1 MRVGKTLRHTTHVG
15 SETSGGYGA
24 GVPPLPIPNREV
36 KPSGADGT
44 AMQCGRVGSRLLS
57 KERSPRIL
65 TSLRAFYCLYVA
77 LTLYNS
83 NLLIFEFIPPIMNLL
98 RFQYWINFV
107 RLCFLLCL
115 MLLTGVMQAFADTV
129 SYQFTSHQWKAVTN
143 GVSSNW
149 FSIKDGD
156 SFASHLVPVTK
167 DRSGACANSPESF
180 DNISSITVHY
190 STNTKSGKGTIR
202 VYCVDSADSK
212 AQNGKQVSNG
222 FLINMPGKDQTATF
236 TCAPSVSGYVQIF
249 VDCTENSIY
258 IKSVDIEY
266 SSNSPV
272 LRNSVSTLD
281 FGSVESGKSK
291 GLSFQL
297 SGRNLRSDA
306 VLSVDGEG
314 FSVQPA
320 RVSPNEGEI
329 SETDVKVTYSPT
341 SVGNH
346 QAKLTISS
354 DGATAKVISLTGTA
368 IAPTVYHK
376 VTWLVNGETYTD
388 GNPSSNVAE
397 GKKVMMLPSAPQ
409 AIEGKDFVGWTD
421 SIISGSKNEKP
432 SVLFVDT
439 ASAPVVN
446 ADVEYYAV
454 FAKKTGN
461 EVKYTKLNSDKFNS
475 KADYVIGA
483 EYNRQLYCFYKYT
496 KVDKEEKWGLM
507 SKDSIPIVFQLS
519 GKPEK
524 LVVKDEKGNYLAPIV
539 GGFQMSSNEKTII
552 LKSEGAI
559 HYVKPYL
566 SLRFNPNSGLRW
578 YNNGDGNSFPEAYF
592 YEISGGVTYSGYC
605 TSVPLFGTVS
615 FKAIDSDSTRYATFS
630 STRDVVFV
638 GDDVEVAG
646 LAVKNDIIS
655 PIPVTLARY
664 EVTDASAGENG
675 EVKGCYVP
683 AKTGVL
689 LKSKSDTAS
698 YYYAKSSYD
707 LILSGNML
715 KPAPVGGGKFEPE
728 TGYRYYK
735 LAYNNYSTKQGL
747 GFYWGAEEG
756 GAFKVKEGLA
766 YLAVPSADAHNA
778 KGFRFDGVTD
788 GIDGV
793 EVDRNKPHDLYNL
806 IGQRVVG
813 KAAPGLY
820 VVNGKKVIIR

>member
-1 MRVGKTLRHTTHVG
+1 
-15 SETSGGYGA
+15 
-24 GVPPLPIPNREV
+24 
-36 KPSGADGT
+36 
-44 AMQCGRVGSRLLS
+44 
-57 KERSPRIL
+57 
-65 TSLRAFYCLYVA
+65 
-77 LTLYNS
+77 
-83 NLLIFEFIPPIMNLL
+83 
-98 RFQYWINFV
+98 
-107 RLCFLLCL
+107 
-115 MLLTGVMQAFADTV
+115 MLLTGVVQSYADTV
-129 SYQFTSHQWKAVTN
+129 SYQFTGRNWTATN
-143 GVSSNW
+143 
-149 FSIKDGD
+149 DGD
-156 SFASHLVPVTK
+156 TANWHYIQQGAYDVNTNYVKIEGGSNAS
-167 DRSGACANSPESF
+167 ANSPVSF
-180 DNISSITVHY
+180 DNISSVTVHY
-190 STNTKSGKGTIR
+190 STNLYSGKGVVS
-202 VYCVDSADSK
+202 VYCVDSASSNAK
-212 AQNGKQVSNG
+212 LGKQVGND
-222 FLINMPGKDQTATF
+222 FEVQVAHDKTVKF
-236 TCAPSVSGYVQIF
+236 TTDNAVSGYVQIL
-249 VDCTENSIY
+249 VSCTENSIY
-258 IKSVDIEY
+258 IQSVDIEY

-291 GLSFQL
+291 ELSFQL
-297 SGRNLRSDA
+297 SGRNLNSDA

-354 DGATAKVISLTGTA
+354 DGATSKVLSLTGTA

-376 VTWLVNGETYTD
+376 VTWLVNGENYTE
-388 GNPSSNVAE
+388 GNPSSDVAG
-397 GKKVMMLPSAPQ
+397 GKKVSTLPSVPQ
-409 AIEGKDFVGWTD
+409 AIEGKEFVGWTD
-421 SIISGSKNEKP
+421 SNISGSKNEKP
-432 SVLFVDT
+432 SVLFVDA
-439 ASAPVVN
+439 ASAPVVK
-446 ADVEYYAV
+446 ADVVYYAV

-483 EYNRQLYCFYKYT
+483 EYKGQLYCFYKYT
-496 KVDKEEKWGLM
+496 KVDEKEKWGLM
-507 SKDSIPIVFQLS
+507 SKDSIPIVFHLS

-524 LVVKDEKGNYLAPIV
+524 LVVKDEKGNYLAPIKE
-539 GGFQMSSNEKTII
+539 GFKMSSSEKTII
-552 LKSEGAI
+552 LKSDGTI
-559 HYVKPYL
+559 HDDKYL
-566 SLRFNPNSGLRW
+566 SLRFSPNNGLRW
-578 YNNGDGNSFPEAYF
+578 YTNGDGTTFNAAYF
-592 YEISGGVTYSGYC
+592 YEISGGVNYSGYC
-605 TSVPLFGTVS
+605 TSVPRTVS

-655 PIPVTLARY
+655 PITVTPASY
-664 EVTDASAGENG
+664 AVTDASVGKNG
-675 EVKGCYVP
+675 EVNGCYVP
-683 AKTGVL
+683 ANTGVL

-698 YYYAKSSYD
+698 YYYAKSSYEVN
-707 LILSGNML
+707 LSGNML
-715 KPAPVGGGKFEPE
+715 KPAPVGGGEFEPE
-728 TGYRYYK
+728 TGYKYYK

-747 GFYWGAEEG
+747 GFYWGAEDG
-756 GAFKVKEGLA
+756 GAFKVKDGLA

-793 EVDRNKPHDLYNL
+793 EVDRNKSHDLYNL

>member
-1 MRVGKTLRHTTHVG
+1 MRESRKPPSFKRAKPED
-15 SETSGGYGA
+15 SNESSGFLFLFDVNALSINHY
-24 GVPPLPIPNREV
+24 
-36 KPSGADGT
+36 
-44 AMQCGRVGSRLLS
+44 QCDYIKYMKQYCAKFLFCCFRVSF
-57 KERSPRIL
+57 L
-65 TSLRAFYCLYVA
+65 T
-77 LTLYNS
+77 
-83 NLLIFEFIPPIMNLL
+83 
-98 RFQYWINFV
+98 
-107 RLCFLLCL
+107 CL
-115 MLLTGVMQAFADTV
+115 MLLTGVVQAFADTV
-129 SYQFTSHQWKAVTN
+129 SYQFTGRYWTATN
-143 GVSSNW
+143 
-149 FSIKDGD
+149 DGD
-156 SFASHLVPVTK
+156 TANWHCIQQ
-167 DRSGACANSPESF
+167 GAYDVNTNFVKIEGGSIALANSTVSF
-180 DNISSITVHY
+180 DNISLVKVYYATTKDGKGRLSVFCVDD
-190 STNTKSGKGTIR
+190 SLASLKSGSIIG
-202 VYCVDSADSK
+202 DSVGVQGS
-212 AQNGKQVSNG
+212 
-222 FLINMPGKDQTATF
+222 ATTTDTDRYVEF
-236 TCAPSVSGYVQIF
+236 EPSSLCSGYIQIYASCS
-249 VDCTENSIY
+249 VNSIY

-291 GLSFQL
+291 ELSFQL
-297 SGRNLRSDA
+297 SGRNLKSDA

-329 SETDVKVTYSPT
+329 PETDVKVTYSPT

-376 VTWLVNGETYTD
+376 VTWLVNGENYTE
-388 GNPSSNVAE
+388 GNPSSDVAG
-397 GKKVMMLPSAPQ
+397 GKKVSTLPLVPQ
-409 AIEGKDFVGWTD
+409 AIEGKEFVGWTD
-421 SIISGSKNEKP
+421 SNISGSKNEKP

-439 ASAPVVN
+439 ASAPVVH
-446 ADVEYYAV
+446 ADVVYYAV

-483 EYNRQLYCFYKYT
+483 EYKGQLYCFYKYT
-496 KVDKEEKWGLM
+496 KVDENEKWGLM
-507 SKDSIPIVFQLS
+507 SKDSIPIVFHLS

-524 LVVKDEKGNYLAPIV
+524 LVVKDEKGNYLAPIKE
-539 GGFQMSSNEKTII
+539 GFKMSSSEKTII
-552 LKSEGAI
+552 LKSDGTI
-559 HYVKPYL
+559 HDDKYL
-566 SLRFNPNSGLRW
+566 SLRFSPNNGLRW
-578 YNNGDGNSFPEAYF
+578 YTNGDGTTFNAAYF
-592 YEISGGVTYSGYC
+592 YEISGGVNYSGYC
-605 TSVPLFGTVS
+605 TSVPRTVS

-655 PIPVTLARY
+655 PITVTPASY
-664 EVTDASAGENG
+664 AVTDASVGKNG
-675 EVKGCYVP
+675 EVNGCYVP
-683 AKTGVL
+683 ANTGVL

-698 YYYAKSSYD
+698 YYYAKSSYEVN
-707 LILSGNML
+707 LSGNML
-715 KPAPVGGGKFEPE
+715 KPAPVGGGEFEPE
-728 TGYRYYK
+728 TGYKYYK

-747 GFYWGAEEG
+747 GFYWGAEDG
-756 GAFKVKEGLA
+756 GAFKVKDGLA

>member
-1 MRVGKTLRHTTHVG
+1 MK
-15 SETSGGYGA
+15 
-24 GVPPLPIPNREV
+24 
-36 KPSGADGT
+36 
-44 AMQCGRVGSRLLS
+44 
-57 KERSPRIL
+57 
-65 TSLRAFYCLYVA
+65 
-77 LTLYNS
+77 
-83 NLLIFEFIPPIMNLL
+83 FI
-98 RFQYWINFV
+98 RFKYWINCV
-107 RLCFLLCL
+107 RVYFLLCL
-115 MLLTGVMQAFADTV
+115 MLLTGVVQVFADTV
-129 SYQFTSHQWKAVTN
+129 NYQFTSHQWKAVNN

-156 SFASHLVPVTK
+156 SFASYQVPVTK
-167 DRSGACANSPESF
+167 DCSGACANSPESF

-222 FLINMPGKDQTATF
+222 FLINMPGKEQAAKF

-272 LRNSVSTLD
+272 LRNNVSAID

-306 VLSVDGEG
+306 VLSVEGEE

-320 RVSPNEGEI
+320 RVSPIEGEI

-354 DGATAKVISLTGTA
+354 DGATAKVLSLTGTA
-368 IAPTVYHK
+368 IAPTVYHT
-376 VTWLVNGETYTD
+376 VTWLVNGKTYND
-388 GNPSSNVAE
+388 GNPSSKVAG
-397 GKKVMMLPSAPQ
+397 GKKVTTLPSAPQ
-409 AIEGKDFVGWTD
+409 AIEGKEFVGWTD
-421 SIISGSKNEKP
+421 SNISGSKNEKP
-432 SVLFVDT
+432 SVLFMDT

-446 ADVEYYAV
+446 ADVKYYAV

-461 EVKYTKLNSDKFNS
+461 EVTYTKLNSNKFNS

-483 EYNRQLYCFYKYT
+483 EYNGKIYYFYKRVENPTWGKMSEDVAQCPPIEFTLSGT
-496 KVDKEEKWGLM
+496 KTALKAQAKNGYYLM
-507 SKDSIPIVFQLS
+507 STYD
-519 GKPEK
+519 
-524 LVVKDEKGNYLAPIV
+524 N
-539 GGFQMSSNEKTII
+539 FQMSQKEFPISISDKGLLHNNEEHSPNVT
-552 LKSEGAI
+552 
-559 HYVKPYL
+559 
-566 SLRFNPNSGLRW
+566 LRFSPNGGLRW
-578 YNNGDGNSFPEAYF
+578 YKYGNGNFPEAYF

-605 TSVPLFGTVS
+605 TSVPLFDTVS

-630 STRDVVFV
+630 STRNVVFV
-638 GDDVEVAG
+638 DDDVEVAG

-655 PIPVTLARY
+655 PIPVTPASY
-664 EVTDASAGENG
+664 AVTDASVGENG
-675 EVKGCYVP
+675 KVKGCYVP
-683 AKTGVL
+683 ANTGVL
-689 LKSKSDTAS
+689 LKSKSATAS

-707 LILSGNML
+707 FILSGNML

-728 TGYRYYK
+728 IGYRYYK

-756 GAFKVKEGLA
+756 GAFKVKDGLA

-820 VVNGKKVIIR
+820 VVNGKKVLIKK

>member
-1 MRVGKTLRHTTHVG
+1 
-15 SETSGGYGA
+15 
-24 GVPPLPIPNREV
+24 
-36 KPSGADGT
+36 
-44 AMQCGRVGSRLLS
+44 
-57 KERSPRIL
+57 
-65 TSLRAFYCLYVA
+65 
-77 LTLYNS
+77 
-83 NLLIFEFIPPIMNLL
+83 
-98 RFQYWINFV
+98 
-107 RLCFLLCL
+107 
-115 MLLTGVMQAFADTV
+115 MLLTGVVQAFADTV
-129 SYQFTSHQWKAVTN
+129 SYQFTGRNWTATN
-143 GVSSNW
+143 
-149 FSIKDGD
+149 DGD
-156 SFASHLVPVTK
+156 TANWHCIQP
-167 DRSGACANSPESF
+167 GAYYGTANVKVERDGMACGNSPVLF
-180 DNISSITVHY
+180 DNISSVTVHY
-190 STNTKSGKGTIR
+190 STNKDSGKGVIR
-202 VYCVDSADSK
+202 VYCVDSASSNAK
-212 AQNGKQVSNG
+212 LGKQVGND
-222 FLINMPGKDQTATF
+222 FEVQVAHDKMVKF
-236 TCAPSVSGYVQIF
+236 TTDNAVSGFVQIL
-249 VDCTENSIY
+249 VSCTENSIY

-272 LRNSVSTLD
+272 LRNSVSILD

-291 GLSFQL
+291 ELSFQL
-297 SGRNLRSDA
+297 SGRNLNSDA

-368 IAPTVYHK
+368 IAPTVYHT
-376 VTWLVNGETYTD
+376 VTWLVNGITYND

-397 GKKVMMLPSAPQ
+397 GKKVMTLPSAPQ
-409 AIEGKDFVGWTD
+409 AIEGKEFVGWTD
-421 SIISGSKNEKP
+421 SNISGSKNEKP

-446 ADVEYYAV
+446 ADVVYYAV

-461 EVKYTKLNSDKFNS
+461 EVTYTKLNSNKFNS

-483 EYNRQLYCFYKYT
+483 EYNGQLYCFYKYT
-496 KVDKEEKWGLM
+496 KVDENEKWGLM
-507 SKDSIPIVFQLS
+507 SKDSIPIVFHLS

-524 LVVKDEKGNYLAPIV
+524 LVVKDEKGNYLAPV
-539 GGFQMSSNEKTII
+539 EKGFKMSSNEIAI
-552 LKSEGAI
+552 ELDSDGAI
-559 HYVKPYL
+559 HYVKTQP
-566 SLRFNPNSGLRW
+566 SLKLKFNLDSGFGLRW
-578 YNNGDGNSFPEAYF
+578 YNLSTNENAYF

-655 PIPVTLARY
+655 PIPVTSASY
-664 EVTDASAGENG
+664 AVTDASVGKNG
-675 EVKGCYVP
+675 EVNGCYVP
-683 AKTGVL
+683 ANTGVL

-756 GAFKVKEGLA
+756 GAFKVKDGLA

-788 GIDGV
+788 GIGGV
-793 EVDRNKPHDLYNL
+793 EVDRNKSHDLYNL

>member
-1 MRVGKTLRHTTHVG
+1 
-15 SETSGGYGA
+15 
-24 GVPPLPIPNREV
+24 
-36 KPSGADGT
+36 
-44 AMQCGRVGSRLLS
+44 
-57 KERSPRIL
+57 
-65 TSLRAFYCLYVA
+65 
-77 LTLYNS
+77 
-83 NLLIFEFIPPIMNLL
+83 
-98 RFQYWINFV
+98 
-107 RLCFLLCL
+107 
-115 MLLTGVMQAFADTV
+115 MLLTGVVQAFADTV
-129 SYQFTSHQWKAVTN
+129 SYQFTGRNWTATN
-143 GVSSNW
+143 
-149 FSIKDGD
+149 DGD
-156 SFASHLVPVTK
+156 TANWHCIQP
-167 DRSGACANSPESF
+167 GAYFGTANVKVERDGMACGNSPVLF
-180 DNISSITVHY
+180 DNISSVTVHY
-190 STNTKSGKGTIR
+190 STNKDSGKGVIR
-202 VYCVDSADSK
+202 VYCVDSASSNAK
-212 AQNGKQVSNG
+212 LGKQVGND
-222 FLINMPGKDQTATF
+222 FEVQVAHDKMVKF
-236 TCAPSVSGYVQIF
+236 TTDNAVSGFVQIL
-249 VDCTENSIY
+249 VSCTENSIY

-291 GLSFQL
+291 ELIFQL
-297 SGRNLRSDA
+297 SGRNLKSDA

-368 IAPTVYHK
+368 IAPTVYHT

-388 GNPSSNVAE
+388 GNPSSKVAE
-397 GKKVMMLPSAPQ
+397 GKKVTKLPSAPQ
-409 AIEGKDFVGWTD
+409 AIEGKEFVGWTD
-421 SIISGSKNEKP
+421 SSIAGSKNEMP

-446 ADVEYYAV
+446 ADVVYYAV

-461 EVKYTKLNSDKFNS
+461 EVTYTKLNSDKFNS

-483 EYNRQLYCFYKYT
+483 EYNGQLYCFYKYT
-496 KVDKEEKWGLM
+496 KVDENEKWGLM
-507 SKDSIPIVFQLS
+507 SKDSIPIVFHLS

-524 LVVKDEKGNYLAPIV
+524 LVVKDEKGNYLAPIEDR
-539 GGFQMSSNEKTII
+539 FKMSSNEIAI
-552 LKSEGAI
+552 ELDSDGAI
-559 HYVKPYL
+559 HYVKTQP
-566 SLRFNPNSGLRW
+566 SLKLKFNLDSGFGLRW
-578 YNNGDGNSFPEAYF
+578 YNLSTNENAYF

-655 PIPVTLARY
+655 PIPVKPASY
-664 EVTDASAGENG
+664 EVTDASVGKNG

-689 LKSKSDTAS
+689 LKSKSAKVS
-698 YYYAKSSYD
+698 YYFAKNHTREVF
-707 LILSGNML
+707 LSDNML

-756 GAFKVKEGLA
+756 GAFKVKDGLA

-788 GIDGV
+788 GIGGV
-793 EVDRNKPHDLYNL
+793 EVDRNKSHDLYNL

>member
-1 MRVGKTLRHTTHVG
+1 
-15 SETSGGYGA
+15 
-24 GVPPLPIPNREV
+24 
-36 KPSGADGT
+36 
-44 AMQCGRVGSRLLS
+44 
-57 KERSPRIL
+57 
-65 TSLRAFYCLYVA
+65 
-77 LTLYNS
+77 
-83 NLLIFEFIPPIMNLL
+83 
-98 RFQYWINFV
+98 
-107 RLCFLLCL
+107 
-115 MLLTGVMQAFADTV
+115 MLLTGVVQSYADTV
-129 SYQFTSHQWKAVTN
+129 SYQFTGRNWTATN
-143 GVSSNW
+143 
-149 FSIKDGD
+149 DGD
-156 SFASHLVPVTK
+156 TANWHYIQQGAYDVNTNYVKIEGGSNAS
-167 DRSGACANSPESF
+167 ANSPVSF
-180 DNISSITVHY
+180 DNISSVTVHY
-190 STNTKSGKGTIR
+190 STNLYSGKGVVS
-202 VYCVDSADSK
+202 VYCVDSPSSNAK
-212 AQNGKQVSNG
+212 LGKQVGND
-222 FLINMPGKDQTATF
+222 FEVQVAHDKTVKF
-236 TCAPSVSGYVQIF
+236 TTDNAVSGYVQIL
-249 VDCTENSIY
+249 VSCTENSIY
-258 IKSVDIEY
+258 IQSVDIEY

-291 GLSFQL
+291 ELSFQL
-297 SGRNLRSDA
+297 SGRNLNLDA

-320 RVSPNEGEI
+320 RVSPIEGEI

-368 IAPTVYHK
+368 IAPTVYHT
-376 VTWLVNGETYTD
+376 VTWLANGETYND

-409 AIEGKDFVGWTD
+409 AIEGKEFVGWTD

-432 SVLFVDT
+432 SVLFLDT

-446 ADVEYYAV
+446 ADVVYYAV

-461 EVKYTKLNSDKFNS
+461 EVTYTKLNSNKF
-475 KADYVIGA
+475 KKDAQYVIGA
-483 EYNRQLYCFYKYT
+483 DDANRQVYYFYKYT
-496 KVDKEEKWGLM
+496 KVDENENWGLM

-524 LVVKDEKGNYLAPIV
+524 LVVKDEKGNYLAPFK
-539 GGFQMSSNEKTII
+539 GGFQMSSSEKTII
-552 LKSEGAI
+552 LKSDGTI
-559 HYVKPYL
+559 HADKYL
-566 SLRFNPNSGLRW
+566 SLRFNPNNGLRW
-578 YNNGDGNSFPEAYF
+578 YTNGDGTTFNAAYF
-592 YEISGGVTYSGYC
+592 YEISGGVTYSDYC
-605 TSVPLFGTVS
+605 TSVPRTVS

-638 GDDVEVAG
+638 GKDLVVAG
-646 LAVKNDIIS
+646 LKVENCIIS
-655 PIPVTLARY
+655 PIPVKPASY
-664 EVTDASAGENG
+664 AVTDASVGKNG
-675 EVKGCYVP
+675 EVNGCYVP
-683 AKTGVL
+683 ANTGVL

-707 LILSGNML
+707 PILSGNML

-756 GAFKVKEGLA
+756 GAFKVKDGLA
-766 YLAVPSADAHNA
+766 YLAVPYADAHNA

>member
-1 MRVGKTLRHTTHVG
+1 
-15 SETSGGYGA
+15 
-24 GVPPLPIPNREV
+24 
-36 KPSGADGT
+36 
-44 AMQCGRVGSRLLS
+44 
-57 KERSPRIL
+57 
-65 TSLRAFYCLYVA
+65 
-77 LTLYNS
+77 
-83 NLLIFEFIPPIMNLL
+83 
-98 RFQYWINFV
+98 
-107 RLCFLLCL
+107 
-115 MLLTGVMQAFADTV
+115 MLLTGVVQAFADTV
-129 SYQFTSHQWKAVTN
+129 SYQFTGRNWTATN
-143 GVSSNW
+143 
-149 FSIKDGD
+149 DGD
-156 SFASHLVPVTK
+156 TANWHCIQP
-167 DRSGACANSPESF
+167 GAYFGTANVKVERDGMACGNSPVLF
-180 DNISSITVHY
+180 DNISSVTVHY
-190 STNTKSGKGTIR
+190 STNKDSGKGVIR
-202 VYCVDSADSK
+202 VYCVDSASSNAK
-212 AQNGKQVSNG
+212 LGKQVGND
-222 FLINMPGKDQTATF
+222 FEVQVAHDKMVKF
-236 TCAPSVSGYVQIF
+236 TTDNAVSGFVQIL
-249 VDCTENSIY
+249 VSCTENSIY

-272 LRNSVSTLD
+272 LRNSVSILD

-291 GLSFQL
+291 ELSFQL
-297 SGRNLRSDA
+297 SGRNLSSDA

-341 SVGNH
+341 SVGKH

-368 IAPTVYHK
+368 IAPTVYHT

-388 GNPSSNVAE
+388 GNPSSKVAE
-397 GKKVMMLPSAPQ
+397 GKKVKTLPSAPQ
-409 AIEGKDFVGWTD
+409 AIEGKEFVGWTD
-421 SIISGSKNEKP
+421 SSISGSKNEKP
-432 SVLFVDT
+432 SVLFVDA
-439 ASAPVVN
+439 ASAPVVK
-446 ADVEYYAV
+446 ADVVYYAV

-461 EVKYTKLNSDKFNS
+461 EVTYTKLNSNKF
-475 KADYVIGA
+475 KKDAQYVIGA
-483 EYNRQLYCFYKYT
+483 DDANRQVYYFYKYT
-496 KVDKEEKWGLM
+496 KVDENENWGLM

-524 LVVKDEKGNYLAPIV
+524 LVVKDEKGNYLAPFK
-539 GGFQMSSNEKTII
+539 GGFQMSSSEKTII
-552 LKSEGAI
+552 LKSDGTI
-559 HYVKPYL
+559 HADKYL
-566 SLRFNPNSGLRW
+566 SLRFSPNNGLRW
-578 YNNGDGNSFPEAYF
+578 YTNGDGTTFNAAYF
-592 YEISGGVTYSGYC
+592 YEISGGVTYSDYC
-605 TSVPLFGTVS
+605 TSVPRTVS

-655 PIPVTLARY
+655 PIPVTPASY
-664 EVTDASAGENG
+664 AVTDASAGENS

-683 AKTGVL
+683 ANTGVL

-698 YYYAKSSYD
+698 YYYAKSSYEVN
-707 LILSGNML
+707 LSGNML

-756 GAFKVKEGLA
+756 GAFKVKDGLA

-788 GIDGV
+788 GIGGV
-793 EVDRNKPHDLYNL
+793 EVDRNKSHDLYNL

>member
-1 MRVGKTLRHTTHVG
+1 M
-15 SETSGGYGA
+15 
-24 GVPPLPIPNREV
+24 I
-36 KPSGADGT
+36 
-44 AMQCGRVGSRLLS
+44 
-57 KERSPRIL
+57 
-65 TSLRAFYCLYVA
+65 
-77 LTLYNS
+77 
-83 NLLIFEFIPPIMNLL
+83 LL
-98 RFQYWINFV
+98 RFQCWINCV
-107 RLCFLLCL
+107 RLYFLLCL
-115 MLLTGVMQAFADTV
+115 MLLTGVVQSYADTV
-129 SYQFTSHQWKAVTN
+129 SYQFTGREWTATNN
-143 GVSSNW
+143 GVTADWHCIQQGAYDVNTNYVKIEGGSH
-149 FSIKDGD
+149 
-156 SFASHLVPVTK
+156 AS
-167 DRSGACANSPESF
+167 ANSTVSF
-180 DNISSITVHY
+180 DNISLVKVYYATTKEGKGSLSVFCVNDSIAASQSGLILGNSVDVPVPA
-190 STNTKSGKGTIR
+190 TNTDRYVVFK
-202 VYCVDSADSK
+202 
-212 AQNGKQVSNG
+212 
-222 FLINMPGKDQTATF
+222 
-236 TCAPSVSGYVQIF
+236 PSSLCSGYIQIYASCS
-249 VDCTENSIY
+249 VNSIY

-291 GLSFQL
+291 ELSFQL
-297 SGRNLRSDA
+297 SGRNLSSDA
-306 VLSVDGEG
+306 ELSVDSEG
-314 FSVQPA
+314 FSLQPA
-320 RVSPNEGEI
+320 RISPNEGEI

-368 IAPTVYHK
+368 IAPTVYHT

-388 GNPSSNVAE
+388 GNPSSKVAE
-397 GKKVMMLPSAPQ
+397 GKKVKTLPSAPQ
-409 AIEGKDFVGWTD
+409 AIEDKEFVGWTD
-421 SIISGSKNEKP
+421 SSISGSKNEKP
-432 SVLFVDT
+432 SVLFVDA
-439 ASAPVVN
+439 ASAPVVK
-446 ADVEYYAV
+446 ADVVYYAV

-483 EYNRQLYCFYKYT
+483 EYKGQLYCFYKYT
-496 KVDKEEKWGLM
+496 KVDENEKWGLM
-507 SKDSIPIVFQLS
+507 SKDSIPIVFHLS

-578 YNNGDGNSFPEAYF
+578 YPNSQGDSFNKAYF
-592 YEISGGVTYSGYC
+592 YEISGGVNYSGYC
-605 TSVPLFGTVS
+605 TSVPRTVS

-638 GDDVEVAG
+638 GKDLVVAG
-646 LAVKNDIIS
+646 LKVENCIIS
-655 PIPVTLARY
+655 PIPVAPASY
-664 EVTDASAGENG
+664 AVTDASVGENG

-689 LKSKSDTAS
+689 LKSKSAKVS
-698 YYYAKSSYD
+698 YYFAKNHTREVF
-707 LILSGNML
+707 LSDNML

-756 GAFKVKEGLA
+756 GAFKVKDGLA

-793 EVDRNKPHDLYNL
+793 EVDRKKPHDLYNL

>member
-1 MRVGKTLRHTTHVG
+1 
-15 SETSGGYGA
+15 
-24 GVPPLPIPNREV
+24 
-36 KPSGADGT
+36 
-44 AMQCGRVGSRLLS
+44 
-57 KERSPRIL
+57 
-65 TSLRAFYCLYVA
+65 
-77 LTLYNS
+77 
-83 NLLIFEFIPPIMNLL
+83 
-98 RFQYWINFV
+98 
-107 RLCFLLCL
+107 
-115 MLLTGVMQAFADTV
+115 MLLTGVVQAFADTV
-129 SYQFTSHQWKAVTN
+129 SYQFTGRYWTATN
-143 GVSSNW
+143 
-149 FSIKDGD
+149 DGD
-156 SFASHLVPVTK
+156 TANWHCIQQ
-167 DRSGACANSPESF
+167 GAYDVNTNFVKIEGGSIALANSTVSF
-180 DNISSITVHY
+180 DNISLVKVHY
-190 STNTKSGKGTIR
+190 ATTTNGKGLLS
-202 VYCVDSADSK
+202 VFCVNDSLTASQSGLILGDS
-212 AQNGKQVSNG
+212 VDV
-222 FLINMPGKDQTATF
+222 PRPATTTDRYVEF
-236 TCAPSVSGYVQIF
+236 KPSSLCSGYIQIYASCS
-249 VDCTENSIY
+249 VNSIY

-281 FGSVESGKSK
+281 FGSVVSGKSK
-291 GLSFQL
+291 ELSFQL
-297 SGRNLRSDA
+297 SGRNLNSDA

-368 IAPTVYHK
+368 IAPTVYHT
-376 VTWLVNGETYTD
+376 VTWLVNGKTYND

-397 GKKVMMLPSAPQ
+397 GKKVMTLPSAPQ
-409 AIEGKDFVGWTD
+409 AIEGKEFVGWTD
-421 SIISGSKNEKP
+421 SNISGSKNEKP

-446 ADVEYYAV
+446 ADVVYYAV

-461 EVKYTKLNSDKFNS
+461 EVTYTKLNSNKFNS

-496 KVDKEEKWGLM
+496 KVDVKEKWGLM
-507 SKDSIPIVFQLS
+507 SKDSIPIVFHLS
-519 GKPEK
+519 GKPDKFEAK
-524 LVVKDEKGNYLAPIV
+524 DIHGKYLQVVEED
-539 GGFQMSSNEKTII
+539 FQMSSTSVNISI
-552 LKSEGAI
+552 GSDGLLHSARRD
-559 HYVKPYL
+559 VKVT
-566 SLRFNPNSGLRW
+566 LRFSPTNGLRW
-578 YNNGDGNSFPEAYF
+578 YKYREGNSFPEAYF

-605 TSVPLFGTVS
+605 TSVPLFDTVS
-615 FKAIDSDSTRYATFS
+615 FKAIDSDGTRYATFS
-630 STRDVVFV
+630 STRNVVFV

-655 PIPVTLARY
+655 PIPVTPASY
-664 EVTDASAGENG
+664 EVTDASSGENG
-675 EVKGCYVP
+675 KVKGCYVP
-683 AKTGVL
+683 ANTGVL
-689 LKSKSDTAS
+689 LKSKSATAS

-707 LILSGNML
+707 FILSGNML
-715 KPAPVGGGKFEPE
+715 KPAPVGGGKFEPK

-756 GAFKVKEGLA
+756 GAFKVKDGLA

-793 EVDRNKPHDLYNL
+793 EVDRKKPHDLYNL

>member
-1 MRVGKTLRHTTHVG
+1 M
-15 SETSGGYGA
+15 
-24 GVPPLPIPNREV
+24 I
-36 KPSGADGT
+36 
-44 AMQCGRVGSRLLS
+44 
-57 KERSPRIL
+57 
-65 TSLRAFYCLYVA
+65 
-77 LTLYNS
+77 
-83 NLLIFEFIPPIMNLL
+83 LL
-98 RFQYWINFV
+98 RFQCWINCV
-107 RLCFLLCL
+107 RLYFLLCL
-115 MLLTGVMQAFADTV
+115 MLLTGVVQSYADTV
-129 SYQFTSHQWKAVTN
+129 SYQFTGREWTATNN
-143 GVSSNW
+143 GVTADWHCIQQGAYDVNTNYVKIEGGSH
-149 FSIKDGD
+149 
-156 SFASHLVPVTK
+156 AS
-167 DRSGACANSPESF
+167 ANSTVSF
-180 DNISSITVHY
+180 DNISLVKVYYATTKEGKGRLSVFCVDD
-190 STNTKSGKGTIR
+190 SLASLKSGSIIGDSVGVQGSATITDR
-202 VYCVDSADSK
+202 YVEFK
-212 AQNGKQVSNG
+212 
-222 FLINMPGKDQTATF
+222 
-236 TCAPSVSGYVQIF
+236 PSSLCSGYIQIYASCS
-249 VDCTENSIY
+249 VNSIY

-368 IAPTVYHK
+368 IAPTVYHT
-376 VTWLVNGETYTD
+376 VTWLVNGKTYND

-397 GKKVMMLPSAPQ
+397 GKKVMTLPSAPQ
-409 AIEGKDFVGWTD
+409 AIEGKEFVGWTD
-421 SIISGSKNEKP
+421 SNISGSKNEKP

-439 ASAPVVN
+439 AFAPVVN
-446 ADVEYYAV
+446 ADVVYYAV

-461 EVKYTKLNSDKFNS
+461 EVTYTKLNSNKFNS

-483 EYNRQLYCFYKYT
+483 EYKGQLYCFYKYT
-496 KVDKEEKWGLM
+496 KVDVKEKWGLM
-507 SKDSIPIVFQLS
+507 SKDSIPIVFHLS

-524 LVVKDEKGNYLAPIV
+524 FEAKDIHGKYLQVVEED
-539 GGFQMSSNEKTII
+539 FQMSSTSVNISI
-552 LKSEGAI
+552 GPDGLLHSARRD
-559 HYVKPYL
+559 VKVT
-566 SLRFNPNSGLRW
+566 LRFSPTKGLRW
-578 YNNGDGNSFPEAYF
+578 YPNGQGDSFNKAYF
-592 YEISGGVTYSGYC
+592 YEISGGVNYSGYC
-605 TSVPLFGTVS
+605 TSVPRTVS

-655 PIPVTLARY
+655 PIPVKPASY
-664 EVTDASAGENG
+664 EVTDASVGKNG

-689 LKSKSDTAS
+689 LKSKSAKVS
-698 YYYAKSSYD
+698 YYFAKNHTREVF
-707 LILSGNML
+707 LSDNML

-756 GAFKVKEGLA
+756 GAFKVKDGLA

-788 GIDGV
+788 GIGGV
-793 EVDRNKPHDLYNL
+793 EVDRNKSHDLYNL

>member
-1 MRVGKTLRHTTHVG
+1 MK
-15 SETSGGYGA
+15 
-24 GVPPLPIPNREV
+24 
-36 KPSGADGT
+36 
-44 AMQCGRVGSRLLS
+44 
-57 KERSPRIL
+57 
-65 TSLRAFYCLYVA
+65 
-77 LTLYNS
+77 
-83 NLLIFEFIPPIMNLL
+83 FI
-98 RFQYWINFV
+98 RFKYWINCV
-107 RLCFLLCL
+107 RVYFLLCL
-115 MLLTGVMQAFADTV
+115 MLLTGVVQAFADTV
-129 SYQFTSHQWKAVTN
+129 SYQFTGRNWTATN
-143 GVSSNW
+143 
-149 FSIKDGD
+149 DGD
-156 SFASHLVPVTK
+156 TANWHCIQP
-167 DRSGACANSPESF
+167 GAYYGTANVKVERDGMACGNSPVLF
-180 DNISSITVHY
+180 DNISSVTVHS
-190 STNTKSGKGTIR
+190 STNKDSGKGVIS
-202 VYCVDSADSK
+202 VYCVDSASSNAK
-212 AQNGKQVSNG
+212 LGKQVSND
-222 FLINMPGKDQTATF
+222 FEVKVAHNDTAKF
-236 TCAPSVSGYVQIF
+236 TTDTAVSGYVQIF

-291 GLSFQL
+291 ELIFQL
-297 SGRNLRSDA
+297 SGRNLSSDA
-306 VLSVDGEG
+306 VLSVDGER

-368 IAPTVYHK
+368 IAPTVYHTI
-376 VTWLVNGETYTD
+376 TWLVNGEIYKY

-397 GKKVMMLPSAPQ
+397 GKKVKTLPSAPQ
-409 AIEGKDFVGWTD
+409 AIEDKEFVGWTD
-421 SIISGSKNEKP
+421 SNISGSKNEKP
-432 SVLFVDT
+432 SVLFVDA
-439 ASAPVVN
+439 ASAPVVK
-446 ADVEYYAV
+446 ADVVYYAV

-461 EVKYTKLNSDKFNS
+461 EVTYAKLISNKF
-475 KADYVIGA
+475 KKDAEYVIGA
-483 EYNRQLYCFYKYT
+483 DDDNGHVHYFYKYAE
-496 KVDKEEKWGLM
+496 VDKNVGWGKM
-507 SKDSIPIVFQLS
+507 SNDVMTNSPIKFELS
-519 GKPEK
+519 GNPDKFEAK
-524 LVVKDEKGNYLAPIV
+524 DNNENFLQAVKE
-539 GGFQMSSNEKTII
+539 GFKMSSSEKTII
-552 LKSEGAI
+552 LKSDGTI
-559 HYVKPYL
+559 HADKYL
-566 SLRFNPNSGLRW
+566 SLRFSPNNGLRW
-578 YNNGDGNSFPEAYF
+578 YTNGDGTTFNAAYF
-592 YEISGGVTYSGYC
+592 YEISGGVNYSGYC
-605 TSVPLFGTVS
+605 TSVPRTVS
-615 FKAIDSDSTRYATFS
+615 FKAIDLDGTRYATFS

-698 YYYAKSSYD
+698 YYYAKSSYEVN
-707 LILSGNML
+707 LSGNML

-756 GAFKVKEGLA
+756 GAFKVKDGLA

-793 EVDRNKPHDLYNL
+793 EVDRNKSHDLYNL

>member
-1 MRVGKTLRHTTHVG
+1 
-15 SETSGGYGA
+15 
-24 GVPPLPIPNREV
+24 
-36 KPSGADGT
+36 
-44 AMQCGRVGSRLLS
+44 
-57 KERSPRIL
+57 
-65 TSLRAFYCLYVA
+65 
-77 LTLYNS
+77 
-83 NLLIFEFIPPIMNLL
+83 
-98 RFQYWINFV
+98 
-107 RLCFLLCL
+107 
-115 MLLTGVMQAFADTV
+115 MLLTGVVQAFADTV
-129 SYQFTSHQWKAVTN
+129 SYQFTGRNWTATNN
-143 GVSSNW
+143 GVTANW
-149 FSIKDGD
+149 HCIKRGVSDVNTSYVKIEGGSI
-156 SFASHLVPVTK
+156 AL
-167 DRSGACANSPESF
+167 ANSTVSF
-180 DNISSITVHY
+180 DNISLVKVYYATTKDGKGRLSVFCVDD
-190 STNTKSGKGTIR
+190 SLASLKSGSIIGDSVGVQGSATITDR
-202 VYCVDSADSK
+202 YVEFK
-212 AQNGKQVSNG
+212 
-222 FLINMPGKDQTATF
+222 
-236 TCAPSVSGYVQIF
+236 PSSLCSGYIQIYASCS
-249 VDCTENSIY
+249 VNSIY

-291 GLSFQL
+291 ELSFQL

-368 IAPTVYHK
+368 IAPTVYHTI
-376 VTWLVNGETYTD
+376 TWLVNGEIYKY
-388 GNPSSNVAE
+388 GNPSSNVAG
-397 GKKVMMLPSAPQ
+397 GKKVSTLPSVPQ
-409 AIEGKDFVGWTD
+409 AIEGKEFVGWTD
-421 SIISGSKNEKP
+421 SNISGSKNEKP

-446 ADVEYYAV
+446 ADVVYYAV

-461 EVKYTKLNSDKFNS
+461 EVTYTKLNSNKFNS

-483 EYNRQLYCFYKYT
+483 EYKGQLYCFYKYT
-496 KVDKEEKWGLM
+496 KVDVKEKWGLM
-507 SKDSIPIVFQLS
+507 SKDSIPIVFHLS

-524 LVVKDEKGNYLAPIV
+524 FEAKDIHGKYLQVVEED
-539 GGFQMSSNEKTII
+539 FQMSSTSVNISI
-552 LKSEGAI
+552 GPDGLLHSARRD
-559 HYVKPYL
+559 VKVT
-566 SLRFNPNSGLRW
+566 LRFSPTKGLRW
-578 YNNGDGNSFPEAYF
+578 YPNGQGDSFNKAYF
-592 YEISGGVTYSGYC
+592 YEISGGVNYSGYC
-605 TSVPLFGTVS
+605 TSVPRTVS

-655 PIPVTLARY
+655 PIPVKPASY
-664 EVTDASAGENG
+664 EVTDASVGKNG

-689 LKSKSDTAS
+689 LKSKSAKVS
-698 YYYAKSSYD
+698 YYFAKNHTREVF
-707 LILSGNML
+707 LSDNML

-756 GAFKVKEGLA
+756 GAFKVKDGLA

-788 GIDGV
+788 GIGGV
-793 EVDRNKPHDLYNL
+793 EVDRNKSHDLYNL

>member
-1 MRVGKTLRHTTHVG
+1 MRESRKPPSFKRAKPED
-15 SETSGGYGA
+15 SNESSGFLFLFDVNALSINHY
-24 GVPPLPIPNREV
+24 
-36 KPSGADGT
+36 
-44 AMQCGRVGSRLLS
+44 QCDYIKYMKQYCAKFLFCCFRVSF
-57 KERSPRIL
+57 L
-65 TSLRAFYCLYVA
+65 T
-77 LTLYNS
+77 
-83 NLLIFEFIPPIMNLL
+83 
-98 RFQYWINFV
+98 
-107 RLCFLLCL
+107 CL
-115 MLLTGVMQAFADTV
+115 MLLTGVVQAFADTV
-129 SYQFTSHQWKAVTN
+129 SYQFNGPSWTATNN
-143 GVSSNW
+143 GVTANW
-149 FSIKDGD
+149 HCIKRGVSDLNTSYVKIEGGSI
-156 SFASHLVPVTK
+156 AL
-167 DRSGACANSPESF
+167 ANSTVSF
-180 DNISSITVHY
+180 DNISLVKVYYATTKDGKGRLSVFCVDD
-190 STNTKSGKGTIR
+190 SLASLKSGSIIG
-202 VYCVDSADSK
+202 DSK
-212 AQNGKQVSNG
+212 VVQG
-222 FLINMPGKDQTATF
+222 PATTTDRYEEF
-236 TCAPSVSGYVQIF
+236 KPSSLCSGYIQIYASCS
-249 VDCTENSIY
+249 VNSIY

-291 GLSFQL
+291 ELIFQL
-297 SGRNLRSDA
+297 SGRNLKSDA

-314 FSVQPA
+314 FLVQPA
-320 RVSPNEGEI
+320 CVSPNEGEI

-368 IAPTVYHK
+368 IAPTVYHT
-376 VTWLVNGETYTD
+376 VTWLVNGKTYND
-388 GNPSSNVAE
+388 GNPSSDVAG
-397 GKKVMMLPSAPQ
+397 GKKVTTLPSAPQ
-409 AIEGKDFVGWTD
+409 AIEGKKFVGWTD
-421 SIISGSKNEKP
+421 SNISGSKNEKP
-432 SVLFVDT
+432 SVLFMDT

-446 ADVEYYAV
+446 ADVKYYAV

-461 EVKYTKLNSDKFNS
+461 EVTYTKLNSNKFNS

-483 EYNRQLYCFYKYT
+483 EYNGKIYYFYKRVENPTWGKMSEDVAQCPPIEFTLSGT
-496 KVDKEEKWGLM
+496 KTALKAQAKNGYYLM
-507 SKDSIPIVFQLS
+507 STYD
-519 GKPEK
+519 
-524 LVVKDEKGNYLAPIV
+524 N
-539 GGFQMSSNEKTII
+539 FQMSQKEFPISISDKGLLHNNEEHSPNVT
-552 LKSEGAI
+552 
-559 HYVKPYL
+559 
-566 SLRFNPNSGLRW
+566 LRFSPNGGLRW
-578 YNNGDGNSFPEAYF
+578 YKYGNGNFPEAYF

-630 STRDVVFV
+630 STRNVVFV

-655 PIPVTLARY
+655 PIPVTPARY
-664 EVTDASAGENG
+664 AVTDASVGENG

-683 AKTGVL
+683 ANTGVL
-689 LKSKSDTAS
+689 LKSKSATAS

-728 TGYRYYK
+728 TGYKYYK

-756 GAFKVKEGLA
+756 GAFKVKDGLA

-788 GIDGV
+788 GIGGV
-793 EVDRNKPHDLYNL
+793 EVDRNKSHDLYNL

>member
-1 MRVGKTLRHTTHVG
+1 
-15 SETSGGYGA
+15 
-24 GVPPLPIPNREV
+24 
-36 KPSGADGT
+36 
-44 AMQCGRVGSRLLS
+44 
-57 KERSPRIL
+57 
-65 TSLRAFYCLYVA
+65 
-77 LTLYNS
+77 
-83 NLLIFEFIPPIMNLL
+83 
-98 RFQYWINFV
+98 
-107 RLCFLLCL
+107 
-115 MLLTGVMQAFADTV
+115 MLLTGVVQAFADTV
-129 SYQFTSHQWKAVTN
+129 SYQFTGRNWTATN
-143 GVSSNW
+143 
-149 FSIKDGD
+149 DGD
-156 SFASHLVPVTK
+156 TANWHCIQP
-167 DRSGACANSPESF
+167 GAYFGTANVKVERDGMACGNSPVLF
-180 DNISSITVHY
+180 DNISSVTVHY
-190 STNTKSGKGTIR
+190 STNKDSGKGVIR
-202 VYCVDSADSK
+202 VYCVDSASSNAK
-212 AQNGKQVSNG
+212 LGKQVGND
-222 FLINMPGKDQTATF
+222 FEVQVAHDKTVKF
-236 TCAPSVSGYVQIF
+236 TTDNAVSGYVQIL
-249 VDCTENSIY
+249 VSCTENSIY

-291 GLSFQL
+291 ELSFQL
-297 SGRNLRSDA
+297 SGRNLNSDA

-341 SVGNH
+341 SEGKH

-354 DGATAKVISLTGTA
+354 DRATSKFISLTGMA
-368 IAPTVYHK
+368 IAPTVYHT

-388 GNPSSNVAE
+388 GNPSSKAAE

-409 AIEGKDFVGWTD
+409 AIEGKEFVGWTD
-421 SIISGSKNEKP
+421 SSISGSKNEKP
-432 SVLFVDT
+432 SVLFVDA
-439 ASAPVVN
+439 ASAPVVK
-446 ADVEYYAV
+446 ADVVYYAV

-475 KADYVIGA
+475 KADYVIGG
-483 EYNRQLYCFYKYT
+483 EYNGKIYYFYER
-496 KVDKEEKWGLM
+496 VENSKWGIM
-507 SKDSIPIVFQLS
+507 SDDVAQCPPIEFTLS
-519 GKPEK
+519 GTKNALK
-524 LVVKDEKGNYLAPIV
+524 AQAKNGLYLKSTYND
-539 GGFQMSSNEKTII
+539 FQMTQEEYTISI
-552 LKSEGAI
+552 SEEGLL
-559 HYVKPYL
+559 HNNNKYSPNVT
-566 SLRFNPNSGLRW
+566 LRFNPDRGLRW
-578 YNNGDGNSFPEAYF
+578 YKYGEGNLFPEAYF
-592 YEISGGVTYSGYC
+592 YEISGGVTYSDYC
-605 TSVPLFGTVS
+605 TSVPLLGTVS
-615 FKAIDSDSTRYATFS
+615 FKAIDLDGTRYATFS

-646 LAVKNDIIS
+646 LKVENRIIS
-655 PIPVTLARY
+655 PIPVTPASY
-664 EVTDASAGENG
+664 AVTDVSVGENG
-675 EVKGCYVP
+675 VVKGCYVP
-683 AKTGVL
+683 ANTGVL

-698 YYYAKSSYD
+698 YYYAKSSYY

-756 GAFKVKEGLA
+756 GAFKVKDGLA
-766 YLAVPSADAHNA
+766 YLAVPYADAHNA

-793 EVDRNKPHDLYNL
+793 EVDRNKSHDLYNL

>member
-1 MRVGKTLRHTTHVG
+1 M
-15 SETSGGYGA
+15 
-24 GVPPLPIPNREV
+24 I
-36 KPSGADGT
+36 
-44 AMQCGRVGSRLLS
+44 
-57 KERSPRIL
+57 
-65 TSLRAFYCLYVA
+65 
-77 LTLYNS
+77 
-83 NLLIFEFIPPIMNLL
+83 LL
-98 RFQYWINFV
+98 RFQCWINCV
-107 RLCFLLCL
+107 RLYFLLCL
-115 MLLTGVMQAFADTV
+115 MLLTGIVQSYADTV
-129 SYQFTSHQWKAVTN
+129 SYQFTGRNWTATN
-143 GVSSNW
+143 
-149 FSIKDGD
+149 DGD
-156 SFASHLVPVTK
+156 TANWHYIQQGAYDVNTNYVKIVGGSNAS
-167 DRSGACANSPESF
+167 ANSPVSF
-180 DNISSITVHY
+180 DNIFSVTVHY
-190 STNTKSGKGTIR
+190 STNLYSGKGVVS
-202 VYCVDSADSK
+202 VYCVDSPSSNAK
-212 AQNGKQVSNG
+212 LGKQVGND
-222 FLINMPGKDQTATF
+222 FEVQVAHDKTVKF
-236 TCAPSVSGYVQIF
+236 TTDNAVSGYVQIL
-249 VDCTENSIY
+249 VSCTENSIY
-258 IKSVDIEY
+258 IQSVDIEY

-291 GLSFQL
+291 ELSFQL
-297 SGRNLRSDA
+297 SGRNLNSDA

-354 DGATAKVISLTGTA
+354 DGATSRVLSLTGTA

-376 VTWLVNGETYTD
+376 VTWLVNGENYTE
-388 GNPSSNVAE
+388 GNPSSDVAG
-397 GKKVMMLPSAPQ
+397 GKKVSTLPSVPQ
-409 AIEGKDFVGWTD
+409 AIEGKEFVGWTD
-421 SIISGSKNEKP
+421 SNISGSKNEKP
-432 SVLFVDT
+432 SVLFVDA
-439 ASAPVVN
+439 ASAPVVK
-446 ADVEYYAV
+446 ADVVYYAV

-483 EYNRQLYCFYKYT
+483 EYKGQLYCFYKYT
-496 KVDKEEKWGLM
+496 KVDEKEKWGLM
-507 SKDSIPIVFQLS
+507 SKDSIPIVFHLS

-524 LVVKDEKGNYLAPIV
+524 LVVKDEKGNYLAPIKE
-539 GGFQMSSNEKTII
+539 GFKMSSNEIAI
-552 LKSEGAI
+552 ELDSDGAI
-559 HYVKPYL
+559 HYVKTQP
-566 SLRFNPNSGLRW
+566 SLKLKFNLDSGFGLRW
-578 YNNGDGNSFPEAYF
+578 YNLSTNENAYF

-655 PIPVTLARY
+655 PITVTPASY
-664 EVTDASAGENG
+664 AVTDASVGKNG
-675 EVKGCYVP
+675 EVNGCYVP
-683 AKTGVL
+683 ANTGVL

-698 YYYAKSSYD
+698 YYYVKSAYEVN
-707 LILSGNML
+707 LSGNML
-715 KPAPVGGGKFEPE
+715 KPAPVGGGEFEPE
-728 TGYRYYK
+728 TGYKYYK

-756 GAFKVKEGLA
+756 GAFKVKDGLA

-793 EVDRNKPHDLYNL
+793 EVDRNKSHDLYNL

>member
-1 MRVGKTLRHTTHVG
+1 
-15 SETSGGYGA
+15 
-24 GVPPLPIPNREV
+24 
-36 KPSGADGT
+36 
-44 AMQCGRVGSRLLS
+44 
-57 KERSPRIL
+57 
-65 TSLRAFYCLYVA
+65 
-77 LTLYNS
+77 
-83 NLLIFEFIPPIMNLL
+83 
-98 RFQYWINFV
+98 
-107 RLCFLLCL
+107 
-115 MLLTGVMQAFADTV
+115 MLLTGVVQAFADTV
-129 SYQFTSHQWKAVTN
+129 SYQFTGRNWTATN
-143 GVSSNW
+143 
-149 FSIKDGD
+149 DGD
-156 SFASHLVPVTK
+156 TANWHCIQQ
-167 DRSGACANSPESF
+167 GAFYGTANVMVERDGMACGNSPVLF
-180 DNISSITVHY
+180 DNISSVTVHY
-190 STNTKSGKGTIR
+190 STNMDSGKGVIR
-202 VYCVDSADSK
+202 VYCVDSASSNAK
-212 AQNGKQVSNG
+212 LGKQVGND
-222 FLINMPGKDQTATF
+222 FEVQVAHDKTVKF
-236 TCAPSVSGYVQIF
+236 TTDNAVSGYVQIL
-249 VDCTENSIY
+249 VSCTENSIY

-291 GLSFQL
+291 ELSFQL
-297 SGRNLRSDA
+297 SGRNLNSDA

-368 IAPTVYHK
+368 IAPTVYHTI
-376 VTWLVNGETYTD
+376 TWLVNGETYTD
-388 GNPSSNVAE
+388 GNPSSKAAE

-409 AIEGKDFVGWTD
+409 AIEGKEFVGWTD
-421 SIISGSKNEKP
+421 SSISGSKNEKP
-432 SVLFVDT
+432 SVLFVDA

-446 ADVEYYAV
+446 ADVKYYAV

-461 EVKYTKLNSDKFNS
+461 EVTYTKLNSNKFNS

-483 EYNRQLYCFYKYT
+483 EYNGKIYYFYKRVENPTWGKMSEDVAQCPPIEFTLSGT
-496 KVDKEEKWGLM
+496 KTALKAQAKNGYYLM
-507 SKDSIPIVFQLS
+507 STYD
-519 GKPEK
+519 
-524 LVVKDEKGNYLAPIV
+524 N
-539 GGFQMSSNEKTII
+539 FQMSQKEFPISISDKGLLHNNEEHSPNVT
-552 LKSEGAI
+552 
-559 HYVKPYL
+559 
-566 SLRFNPNSGLRW
+566 LRFSPNGGLRW
-578 YNNGDGNSFPEAYF
+578 YKYGNGNFPEAYF

-655 PIPVTLARY
+655 PIPVTPASY
-664 EVTDASAGENG
+664 AVTDASAGENS

-689 LKSKSDTAS
+689 LKSKSAKVS
-698 YYYAKSSYD
+698 YYFAKNHPHEVF
-707 LILSGNML
+707 LSDNML

-728 TGYRYYK
+728 TGYKYYK

-756 GAFKVKEGLA
+756 GAFKVKDGLA

-788 GIDGV
+788 GIGGV
-793 EVDRNKPHDLYNL
+793 EVDRNKSHDLYNL

>member
-1 MRVGKTLRHTTHVG
+1 
-15 SETSGGYGA
+15 
-24 GVPPLPIPNREV
+24 
-36 KPSGADGT
+36 
-44 AMQCGRVGSRLLS
+44 
-57 KERSPRIL
+57 
-65 TSLRAFYCLYVA
+65 
-77 LTLYNS
+77 
-83 NLLIFEFIPPIMNLL
+83 
-98 RFQYWINFV
+98 
-107 RLCFLLCL
+107 
-115 MLLTGVMQAFADTV
+115 MLLTGVVQAFADTV
-129 SYQFTSHQWKAVTN
+129 SYQFTGRNWTATN
-143 GVSSNW
+143 
-149 FSIKDGD
+149 DGD
-156 SFASHLVPVTK
+156 TANWHCIQQGAYDVNTNYVKIEGGSHAS
-167 DRSGACANSPESF
+167 ANSTVSF
-180 DNISSITVHY
+180 DNISLVKVYYATTKEGKGRLSVFCVDD
-190 STNTKSGKGTIR
+190 SLASLKSGSIIGDSVGVQGSATITDR
-202 VYCVDSADSK
+202 YVEFK
-212 AQNGKQVSNG
+212 
-222 FLINMPGKDQTATF
+222 
-236 TCAPSVSGYVQIF
+236 PSSLCSGYIQIYASCS
-249 VDCTENSIY
+249 VNSIY

-281 FGSVESGKSK
+281 FGSVESDKSK
-291 GLSFQL
+291 ELIFQL
-297 SGRNLRSDA
+297 SGRNLKSDA

-368 IAPTVYHK
+368 IAPTVYHT

-388 GNPSSNVAE
+388 GNPSSKVAE
-397 GKKVMMLPSAPQ
+397 GKKVTKLPSAPQ
-409 AIEGKDFVGWTD
+409 AIEGKEFVGWTD
-421 SIISGSKNEKP
+421 SSIAGSKNEKP
-432 SVLFVDT
+432 SVLFLDT

-446 ADVEYYAV
+446 ADVVYYAV

-461 EVKYTKLNSDKFNS
+461 EVTYTKLNSDKFR
-475 KADYVIGA
+475 KDAEYVIGA
-483 EYNRQLYCFYKYT
+483 EDNRKIYYFYKH
-496 KVDKEEKWGLM
+496 DENPKWGRM
-507 SKDSIPIVFQLS
+507 SEDVAQCPPIEFTLS
-519 GKPEK
+519 GTKNALK
-524 LVVKDEKGNYLAPIV
+524 AQAKNGLYLKSTYND
-539 GGFQMSSNEKTII
+539 FQMTQEEYTISI
-552 LKSEGAI
+552 SEEGLL
-559 HYVKPYL
+559 HNNNKYSPNVT
-566 SLRFNPNSGLRW
+566 LRFNPDRGLRW
-578 YNNGDGNSFPEAYF
+578 YKYGEGNSFPEAYF
-592 YEISGGVTYSGYC
+592 YEISGGVNYSGYC
-605 TSVPLFGTVS
+605 TSVPRTVS

-655 PIPVTLARY
+655 PIPVTPASY
-664 EVTDASAGENG
+664 AVTDASAGENG

-689 LKSKSDTAS
+689 LKSKSAKVS
-698 YYYAKSSYD
+698 YYFAKNHTREVF
-707 LILSGNML
+707 LSDNML

-756 GAFKVKEGLA
+756 GAFKVKDGLA

-788 GIDGV
+788 GIGGV
-793 EVDRNKPHDLYNL
+793 EVDRNKSHDLYNL

>member
-1 MRVGKTLRHTTHVG
+1 
-15 SETSGGYGA
+15 
-24 GVPPLPIPNREV
+24 
-36 KPSGADGT
+36 
-44 AMQCGRVGSRLLS
+44 
-57 KERSPRIL
+57 
-65 TSLRAFYCLYVA
+65 
-77 LTLYNS
+77 
-83 NLLIFEFIPPIMNLL
+83 
-98 RFQYWINFV
+98 
-107 RLCFLLCL
+107 
-115 MLLTGVMQAFADTV
+115 MLLTGVVHAFADTV
-129 SYQFTSHQWKAVTN
+129 SYQFTGRNWTATNDGVTA
-143 GVSSNW
+143 NW
-149 FSIKDGD
+149 HCIQQGAYDVNTNFVKIEGGSI
-156 SFASHLVPVTK
+156 AL
-167 DRSGACANSPESF
+167 ANSTVSF
-180 DNISSITVHY
+180 DNISLVKVYYAT
-190 STNTKSGKGTIR
+190 TKDGKGR
-202 VYCVDSADSK
+202 LSVFCVNDSLTASQSGLILGDS
-212 AQNGKQVSNG
+212 VDV
-222 FLINMPGKDQTATF
+222 PRPATTTDRYVEF
-236 TCAPSVSGYVQIF
+236 KPSSLCSGYIQIYASCS
-249 VDCTENSIY
+249 VNSIY

-291 GLSFQL
+291 ELSFQL
-297 SGRNLRSDA
+297 SGRNLKSDA
-306 VLSVDGEG
+306 LLSVDGEG

-329 SETDVKVTYSPT
+329 PETDVKVTYSPT

-354 DGATAKVISLTGTA
+354 DGATAKVLSLTGTA

-376 VTWLVNGETYTD
+376 VTWLVNGENYTE
-388 GNPSSNVAE
+388 GNPSSKVAE
-397 GKKVMMLPSAPQ
+397 GKKVKTLPSAPQ
-409 AIEGKDFVGWTD
+409 AIEDKEFVGWTD
-421 SIISGSKNEKP
+421 SNISGSKNEKP

-439 ASAPVVN
+439 ASAPVVH
-446 ADVEYYAV
+446 ADVVYYAV

-483 EYNRQLYCFYKYT
+483 EYKGQLYCFYKYT
-496 KVDKEEKWGLM
+496 KVDENEKWGLM
-507 SKDSIPIVFQLS
+507 SKDSIPIVFHLS

-524 LVVKDEKGNYLAPIV
+524 LVVKDEKGNYLAPIKED
-539 GGFQMSSNEKTII
+539 FKMSSNEIAI
-552 LKSEGAI
+552 ELDSDGAI
-559 HYVKPYL
+559 HYVKTQP
-566 SLRFNPNSGLRW
+566 SLKLKFNLDSGFGLRW
-578 YNNGDGNSFPEAYF
+578 YNLSTNENAYF

-615 FKAIDSDSTRYATFS
+615 FKAIDSDGTRYATFS
-630 STRDVVFV
+630 STRNVVFV

-655 PIPVTLARY
+655 PIPVTPASY
-664 EVTDASAGENG
+664 AVTDASVGKNG
-675 EVKGCYVP
+675 EVNGCYVP
-683 AKTGVL
+683 ANTGVL

-698 YYYAKSSYD
+698 YYYVKSAYEVN
-707 LILSGNML
+707 LSGNML
-715 KPAPVGGGKFEPE
+715 KPAPVGGGEFKPE
-728 TGYRYYK
+728 TGYKYYK
-735 LAYNNYSTKQGL
+735 LAYNNYYTKQGL

>member
-1 MRVGKTLRHTTHVG
+1 
-15 SETSGGYGA
+15 
-24 GVPPLPIPNREV
+24 
-36 KPSGADGT
+36 
-44 AMQCGRVGSRLLS
+44 
-57 KERSPRIL
+57 
-65 TSLRAFYCLYVA
+65 
-77 LTLYNS
+77 
-83 NLLIFEFIPPIMNLL
+83 
-98 RFQYWINFV
+98 
-107 RLCFLLCL
+107 
-115 MLLTGVMQAFADTV
+115 MLLTGVVQAFADTV
-129 SYQFTSHQWKAVTN
+129 SYQFTGRNWTATN
-143 GVSSNW
+143 
-149 FSIKDGD
+149 DGD
-156 SFASHLVPVTK
+156 TANWHCIQQ
-167 DRSGACANSPESF
+167 GAFYGTANVMVERDGMACGNSPVLF
-180 DNISSITVHY
+180 DNISSVTVHY
-190 STNTKSGKGTIR
+190 STNMDSGKGVIR
-202 VYCVDSADSK
+202 VYCVDSASSNAK
-212 AQNGKQVSNG
+212 LGKQVGND
-222 FLINMPGKDQTATF
+222 FEVQVAHDKTVKF
-236 TCAPSVSGYVQIF
+236 TTDNAVSGYVQIL
-249 VDCTENSIY
+249 VSCTENSIY

-291 GLSFQL
+291 ELSFQL
-297 SGRNLRSDA
+297 SGRNLNSDA

-368 IAPTVYHK
+368 IAPTVYHTI
-376 VTWLVNGETYTD
+376 TWLVNGETYTD
-388 GNPSSNVAE
+388 GNPSSKAAE

-409 AIEGKDFVGWTD
+409 AIEGKEFVGWTD
-421 SIISGSKNEKP
+421 SSISGSKNEKP
-432 SVLFVDT
+432 SVLFVDA

-446 ADVEYYAV
+446 ADVKYYAV

-461 EVKYTKLNSDKFNS
+461 EVTYTKLNSNKFNS

-483 EYNRQLYCFYKYT
+483 EYNGKIYYFYKRVENPTWGKMSEDVAQCPPIEFTLSGT
-496 KVDKEEKWGLM
+496 KTALKAQAKNGYYLM
-507 SKDSIPIVFQLS
+507 STYD
-519 GKPEK
+519 
-524 LVVKDEKGNYLAPIV
+524 N
-539 GGFQMSSNEKTII
+539 FQMSQKEFPISISDKGLLHNNEKHSPNVT
-552 LKSEGAI
+552 
-559 HYVKPYL
+559 
-566 SLRFNPNSGLRW
+566 LRFSPNGGLRW
-578 YNNGDGNSFPEAYF
+578 YKYGNGNFPEAYF

-655 PIPVTLARY
+655 PIPVTPASY
-664 EVTDASAGENG
+664 AVTDASAGENS

-689 LKSKSDTAS
+689 LKSKSAKVS
-698 YYYAKSSYD
+698 YYFAKNHPHEVF
-707 LILSGNML
+707 LSDNML

-728 TGYRYYK
+728 TGYKYYK

-756 GAFKVKEGLA
+756 GAFKVKDGLA

-788 GIDGV
+788 GIGGV
-793 EVDRNKPHDLYNL
+793 EVDRNKSHDLYNL

>member
-1 MRVGKTLRHTTHVG
+1 
-15 SETSGGYGA
+15 
-24 GVPPLPIPNREV
+24 
-36 KPSGADGT
+36 
-44 AMQCGRVGSRLLS
+44 
-57 KERSPRIL
+57 
-65 TSLRAFYCLYVA
+65 
-77 LTLYNS
+77 
-83 NLLIFEFIPPIMNLL
+83 
-98 RFQYWINFV
+98 
-107 RLCFLLCL
+107 
-115 MLLTGVMQAFADTV
+115 MLLTGVVQSYADTV
-129 SYQFTSHQWKAVTN
+129 SYQFTGREWTATNN
-143 GVSSNW
+143 GVTADWHCIQQGAYDVNTNYVKIEGGSH
-149 FSIKDGD
+149 
-156 SFASHLVPVTK
+156 AS
-167 DRSGACANSPESF
+167 ANSTVSF
-180 DNISSITVHY
+180 DNISLVKVYYATTKEGKGSLSVFCVNDSIAASQSGLILGNSVDVPVPA
-190 STNTKSGKGTIR
+190 TNTDRYVVFK
-202 VYCVDSADSK
+202 
-212 AQNGKQVSNG
+212 
-222 FLINMPGKDQTATF
+222 
-236 TCAPSVSGYVQIF
+236 PSSLCSGYIQIYASCS
-249 VDCTENSIY
+249 VNSIY

-291 GLSFQL
+291 ELSFQL
-297 SGRNLRSDA
+297 SGRNLSSDA
-306 VLSVDGEG
+306 ELSVDSEG
-314 FSVQPA
+314 FSLQPA
-320 RVSPNEGEI
+320 RISPNEGEI

-368 IAPTVYHK
+368 IAPTVYHT

-388 GNPSSNVAE
+388 GNPSSKVAE
-397 GKKVMMLPSAPQ
+397 GKKVKTLPSAPQ
-409 AIEGKDFVGWTD
+409 AIEDKEFVGWTD
-421 SIISGSKNEKP
+421 SSISGSKNEKP
-432 SVLFVDT
+432 SVLFVDA
-439 ASAPVVN
+439 ASAPVVK
-446 ADVEYYAV
+446 ADVVYYAV

-483 EYNRQLYCFYKYT
+483 EYKGQLYCFYKYT
-496 KVDKEEKWGLM
+496 KVDENEKWGLM
-507 SKDSIPIVFQLS
+507 SKDSIPIVFHLS

-578 YNNGDGNSFPEAYF
+578 YPNSQGDSFNKAYF
-592 YEISGGVTYSGYC
+592 YEISGGVNYSGYC
-605 TSVPLFGTVS
+605 TSVPRTVS

-638 GDDVEVAG
+638 GKDLVVAG
-646 LAVKNDIIS
+646 LKVENCIIS
-655 PIPVTLARY
+655 PIPVAPASY
-664 EVTDASAGENG
+664 AVTDASVGENG

-689 LKSKSDTAS
+689 LKSKSAKVS
-698 YYYAKSSYD
+698 YYFAKNHTREVF
-707 LILSGNML
+707 LSDNML

-756 GAFKVKEGLA
+756 GAFKVKDGLA

-793 EVDRNKPHDLYNL
+793 EVDRKKPHDLYNL

>member
-1 MRVGKTLRHTTHVG
+1 MYYIKYMKQYCTKFLFCCFRV
-15 SETSGGYGA
+15 SF
-24 GVPPLPIPNREV
+24 
-36 KPSGADGT
+36 
-44 AMQCGRVGSRLLS
+44 
-57 KERSPRIL
+57 L
-65 TSLRAFYCLYVA
+65 T
-77 LTLYNS
+77 
-83 NLLIFEFIPPIMNLL
+83 
-98 RFQYWINFV
+98 
-107 RLCFLLCL
+107 CL
-115 MLLTGVMQAFADTV
+115 MLLTGVVQAFADTV
-129 SYQFTSHQWKAVTN
+129 SYQFTGRNWTATN
-143 GVSSNW
+143 
-149 FSIKDGD
+149 DGD
-156 SFASHLVPVTK
+156 TANWHCIQQGAYDVNTNYVKIEGGSHAS
-167 DRSGACANSPESF
+167 ANSTVSF
-180 DNISSITVHY
+180 DNISLVKVYYATTKEGKGRLSVFCVDD
-190 STNTKSGKGTIR
+190 SLASLKSGSIIGDSVGVQGSATITDR
-202 VYCVDSADSK
+202 YVEFK
-212 AQNGKQVSNG
+212 
-222 FLINMPGKDQTATF
+222 
-236 TCAPSVSGYVQIF
+236 PSSLCSGYIQIYASCS
-249 VDCTENSIY
+249 VNSIY

-291 GLSFQL
+291 ELSFQL
-297 SGRNLRSDA
+297 SGRNLNSDA

-368 IAPTVYHK
+368 IAPTVYHTI
-376 VTWLVNGETYTD
+376 TWLVNGEIYKY
-388 GNPSSNVAE
+388 GNPSSNVAW
-397 GKKVMMLPSAPQ
+397 GKKVSTLPSAPQ
-409 AIEGKDFVGWTD
+409 AIEGKEFVGWTD
-421 SIISGSKNEKP
+421 SNISGSKNEKP
-432 SVLFVDT
+432 SVLFMDT

-446 ADVEYYAV
+446 ADVKYYAV

-461 EVKYTKLNSDKFNS
+461 EVTYTKLNSNKFNS

-483 EYNRQLYCFYKYT
+483 EYNGKIYYFYKRVENPTWGKMSEDVAQCPPIEFTLSGT
-496 KVDKEEKWGLM
+496 KTALKAQAKNGYYLM
-507 SKDSIPIVFQLS
+507 STYD
-519 GKPEK
+519 
-524 LVVKDEKGNYLAPIV
+524 N
-539 GGFQMSSNEKTII
+539 FQMSQKEFPISISDKGLLHNNEEHSPNVT
-552 LKSEGAI
+552 
-559 HYVKPYL
+559 
-566 SLRFNPNSGLRW
+566 LRFSPNGGLRW
-578 YNNGDGNSFPEAYF
+578 YKYGNGNFPEAYF

-655 PIPVTLARY
+655 PIPVTPASY
-664 EVTDASAGENG
+664 AVTDASVGENG
-675 EVKGCYVP
+675 KVKGCYVP
-683 AKTGVL
+683 ANTGVL
-689 LKSKSDTAS
+689 LKSKSATAS

-707 LILSGNML
+707 FILSGNML

-756 GAFKVKEGLA
+756 GAFKVKDGLA